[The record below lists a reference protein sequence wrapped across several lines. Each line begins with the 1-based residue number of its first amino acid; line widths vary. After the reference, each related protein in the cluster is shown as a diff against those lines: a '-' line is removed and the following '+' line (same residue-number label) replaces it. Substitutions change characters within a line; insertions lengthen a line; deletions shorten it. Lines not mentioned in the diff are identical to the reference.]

1 MQTRIAA
8 LYVALTYH
16 LQGNRA
22 TGPTPKISDITKNM
36 TLYETTLEGL
46 ERAAEKL
53 NDTALTAKV
62 DLCRQTHQKVL
73 ESNKQNRE

>member
-16 LQGNRA
+16 LQENRA
-22 TGPTPKISDITKNM
+22 TGVAPKIFDVTKNM
-36 TLYETTLEGL
+36 ILYRTTLEGL

-62 DLCRQTHQKVL
+62 NLCRQTHQKVL
-73 ESNKQNRE
+73 ESNN

>member
-16 LQGNRA
+16 LQENRA
-22 TGPTPKISDITKNM
+22 TSATPKISDAAKNM
-36 TLYETTLEGL
+36 ALYKTTLERL

-62 DLCRQTHQKVL
+62 NLCRQTHQKVI
-73 ESNKQNRE
+73 ESNKQGRE